1 MSENRLRSASE
12 ERLEESMDGSEAI
25 ERMQG
30 EIARSFLGS
39 ERVVRLALSAL
50 FGGGHLL
57 LEGPPGVAKTT
68 LAKAIADAGGCAF
81 KRIQM
86 TPDLLP
92 ADITGASILDPRT
105 GSFSLREGPVFTQ
118 TLLADE
124 LNRATPRTQSALL
137 EAMQEGAVTIEGET
151 HRLPEPFFVIATQN
165 PMEFSGTY
173 PLPEAQLDRFMLRV
187 RLDYP
192 AASIEKAMLESYLG
206 APARA
211 RAVLSPETLM
221 AIRQRIRKIHIEPEL
236 LDYVVRIANDTRTHR
251 AVALGASPRASLALA
266 EAARAWAY
274 LEGRDYLLPDDLLE
288 LLEPVFAHRLI
299 LRPEAELE
307 GLSAA
312 AVLEEIKAKAPIRG
326 R

>member
-1 MSENRLRSASE
+1 MMSENRLRDAADDPIALM
-12 ERLEESMDGSEAI
+12 ER
-25 ERMQG
+25 
-30 EIARSFLGS
+30 EIGRSFLGPS
-39 ERVVRLALSAL
+39 RTVRLAMSAL
-50 FGGGHLL
+50 FAGGHLL

-105 GSFSLREGPVFTQ
+105 GSFSLRRGPIFTQ

-137 EAMQEGAVTIEGET
+137 EAMQEGSVTIEGET
-151 HRLPEPFFVIATQN
+151 HKLPEPFFVIATQN
-165 PMEFSGTY
+165 PVEYSGTY

-187 RLDYP
+187 RLDHP
-192 AASIEKAMLESYLG
+192 DAPTEKAMLERYLG
-206 APARA
+206 TAQPAS
-211 RAVLSPETLM
+211 AVLSPEKIL
-221 AIRQRIRKIHIEPEL
+221 AIRAEVRRVHIDGEL
-236 LDYVVRIANDTRTHR
+236 IDYLVGIANETRLHR

-274 LEGRDYLLPDDLLE
+274 LEGRDYLLPDDLSA

-299 LRPEAELE
+299 LHPEAELE
-307 GLSAA
+307 GLSASS
-312 AVLEEIKAKAPIRG
+312 VLEEIKAKLPIRG
-326 R
+326 K

>member
-1 MSENRLRSASE
+1 MKMSENRSTSA
-12 ERLEESMDGSEAI
+12 RDGAVK
-25 ERMQG
+25 RMEQ
-30 EIARSFLGS
+30 EVSRSFLGS
-39 ERVVRLALSAL
+39 PRAVRLALCAL

-92 ADITGASILDPRT
+92 ADITGAFILDPRT
-105 GSFSLREGPVFTQ
+105 GNFSLRKGPVFTQ

-151 HRLPEPFFVIATQN
+151 YALPEPFFVIATQN
-165 PMEFSGTY
+165 PSEYSGTY

-187 RLDYP
+187 RLNYP
-192 AASIEKAMLESYLG
+192 EAEVEKAMLDRYLRSVEG
-206 APARA
+206 TRA
-211 RAVLSPETLM
+211 ILSPEL
-221 AIRQRIRKIHIEPEL
+221 ILQFREKVRQIHIEPEL
-236 LDYVVRIANDTRTHR
+236 LDYLVRISNDTRTHR
-251 AVALGASPRASLALA
+251 TIALGASPRASLALA

-274 LEGRDYLLPDDLLE
+274 LDGRDFVLPDDFAE

-307 GLSAA
+307 GFSAER
-312 AVLEEIKAKAPIRG
+312 VLEEIKKSIPIRA